1 MASMTMQLPSR
12 YEGYERILPASL
24 DDLTGPAEGVVA
36 LPLRLAWSGLTEF
49 DLAKWKLR
57 LGLYQ
62 IILTNGRPGD
72 PETYIN
78 RDHLVELW
86 PYQRRRLGPG
96 YRDPW
101 EGRFSELRERAE
113 IDVRAYDP
121 MADLP
126 FQPRR

>member
-1 MASMTMQLPSR
+1 MAPMTMRLPSR
-12 YEGYERILPASL
+12 YEGYEEILPASL
-24 DDLTGPAEGVVA
+24 DDLNGPAEGVVA

-49 DLAKWKLR
+49 NLAKWKLR

-101 EGRFSELRERAE
+101 EDRFPELRERAA

-121 MADLP
+121 AAALP
-126 FQPRR
+126 FQRRS